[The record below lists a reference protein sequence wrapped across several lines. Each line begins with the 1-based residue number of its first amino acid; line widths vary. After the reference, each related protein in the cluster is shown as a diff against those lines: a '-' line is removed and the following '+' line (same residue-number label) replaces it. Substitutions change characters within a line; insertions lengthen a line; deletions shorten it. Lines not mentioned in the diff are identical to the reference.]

1 MSDQS
6 EIDTWFEAFTLI
18 EDASFDLDVYV
29 DIDGLHLSQPSEP
42 ELDDVVHVSWAQFAT
57 LIEVVSK
64 LSVPEELT
72 ATFH

>member
-6 EIDTWFEAFTLI
+6 EIEMWFEAFTLV
-18 EDASFDLDVYV
+18 EDTSFDLDVYA

-42 ELDDVVHVSWAQFAT
+42 DLDDVVHISWIQFAM
-57 LIEVVSK
+57 LVEVVSK
-64 LSVPEELT
+64 LSMPKELT

>member
-1 MSDQS
+1 MSDYT
-6 EIDTWFEAFTLI
+6 ETEMWFEAFTLI

-42 ELDDVVHVSWAQFAT
+42 ALDDVIHVSWAQFAT

-64 LSVPEELT
+64 LPMPKELT
-72 ATFH
+72 ETFH